1 MTGKTLSSTGR
12 PAQLMLVEDNIGD
25 IILAQ
30 EAFRSAKI
38 ANNMVVA
45 RDGEEALMMLFKED
59 PHQSLPTPDLILL
72 DLNLPRKDGRQVLA
86 EIKARPETANIPVV
100 ILTSSSADIDIE
112 RSYELRANC
121 YVVKPLNFD
130 RLKDIVASIE
140 EFWFAVVA
148 LPSQGKVDTA
158 E

>member
-1 MTGKTLSSTGR
+1 MTDKTLSSMGR

-38 ANNMVVA
+38 ANNMIVA
-45 RDGEEALMMLFKED
+45 RDGEEALMMLLKEG
-59 PHQSLPTPDLILL
+59 PHQDLPTPDLILL

-86 EIKARPETANIPVV
+86 EIKARPETATIPVV

-112 RSYELRANC
+112 RSYELHANC

-130 RLKDIVASIE
+130 RLRDIVASIE

-148 LPSQGKVDTA
+148 LPPRGKVDTA